1 MTKRSFT
8 DAQWVWTSTLFAGYR
23 PGVFDWSNTLTPLRD
38 FTEACMTKSSS
49 RVGRAAFL
57 AFIVVPCALF
67 GQRPAPS
74 QTPTGTQLLMLGTAA
89 GPPLREDRSEPATL
103 LIVDGREYL
112 IDCGIGTAR
121 RLVKAGIRSE
131 TIGTIFLTHLHP
143 DHTLGLVDVLAND
156 FQDRDRLGPGHTVSI
171 YGPPQTKALVDAAYH
186 FISIP
191 YSVFAAEGAGPN
203 GGVPTTTPFAVHE
216 IGDGVV
222 YQDDKIRVVAVENT
236 HYALM
241 PPTARAIMKSYA
253 FRVETPHGTIVFT
266 GDTGPS
272 DAVTRLAEGAD
283 VLVSE
288 VEDKVA
294 IGTFVDHMAQQ
305 QHWSAARRAEF
316 RSHMTA
322 EHLGFE
328 DVGQIATRAHVKS
341 VLLYHWYPD
350 HPAAEVAAVSKY
362 FPGPVFG
369 SADLQRYCVT
379 GGSPAGPS
387 DEAPLRLCK

>member
-1 MTKRSFT
+1 
-8 DAQWVWTSTLFAGYR
+8 
-23 PGVFDWSNTLTPLRD
+23 
-38 FTEACMTKSSS
+38 MTKSNSHT
-49 RVGRAAFL
+49 VGAAFL
-57 AFIVVPCALF
+57 AFIIVPCALF
-67 GQRPAPS
+67 GQRPAPG
-74 QTPTGTQLLMLGTAA
+74 QAPIGTQMLMLGTAA

-143 DHTLGLVDVLAND
+143 DHTLGLTDVLAND
-156 FQDRDRLGPGHTVSI
+156 FQNGDRLGPGHTVSI

-191 YSVFAAEGAGPN
+191 YAVLAAEGAGPN
-203 GGVPTTTPFAVHE
+203 GGVPTATPFAVHE
-216 IGDGVV
+216 TGEGVV
-222 YQDDKIRVVAVENT
+222 YEDDRIRVVAAENT

-241 PPTARAIMKSYA
+241 PPGARATMKSYA
-253 FRVETPHGTIVFT
+253 LRVETPHGTIVFT

-294 IGTFVDHMAQQ
+294 IGAFVAQMAQQ

-316 RSHMTA
+316 SGHMTD

-328 DVGQIATRAHVKS
+328 DVGQMATKAHVKS
-341 VLLYHWYPD
+341 ILLYHWSPD
-350 HPAAEVAAVSKY
+350 DPTAEVAGVSKY
-362 FPGPVFG
+362 FQGPVFG

-379 GGSPAGPS
+379 GGLSATPS
-387 DEAPLRLCK
+387 DEPPLRLCK